1 MAFFS
6 NKTVLVFFLISQAK
20 PTLWTLI
27 RNAFSKVFLM
37 NTDNICF
44 LGEIRNVNLDITII
58 WHHDSSFYS
67 RSNYY
72 CCLGDRPLARCT
84 GCIVYIIT
92 MQENKNFPNLWH
104 EK

>member
-37 NTDNICF
+37 NTDDICF
-44 LGEIRNVNLDITII
+44 LGEIRKMLTWISLLSGTMTLA
-58 WHHDSSFYS
+58 FL
-67 RSNYY
+67 
-72 CCLGDRPLARCT
+72 LGPLLQLNGWQTLGKLHGAWAVLCT
-84 GCIVYIIT
+84 
-92 MQENKNFPNLWH
+92 
-104 EK
+104 